1 MAVVG
6 LVLLTACAN
15 VANLLLARGT
25 GRAREIGVRLA
36 LGASRNRLVRQ
47 FLTESVMLALLG
59 GVVGLLVGVWIM
71 KVLAAFKPPV
81 PLPVVVDLRL
91 APSVL
96 AFTAVLSVAT
106 GLLFGLA
113 PALHASRTNIVPV
126 LNDES
131 ASGYGRRSRLR
142 SAFVVAQVACSTV
155 LLVGAGLF
163 VRSLQHAHAI
173 DVGFEPANMIVM
185 SLNPELQ
192 GYDQQRGREL
202 YRSHPRKRG
211 DDSRGVV
218 GEPRRERPA
227 RTRRFTPR
235 HGDRGSGRNLA
246 KTPKRLTPS
255 SDQVISTPCTLRCC
269 GAVPFTA
276 SDEVNAPPVVVVN
289 DAFARRYWPN
299 GDALGKRLSAHGSR
313 GPLREVVGIVRTG
326 KYNTLGEPPRP
337 FYYLPL
343 LQEYQGAVV
352 LHVRTNTDP
361 RALIA
366 PVRDAIRRVDP
377 ALPVHDVKTMEDH
390 MLIALLPARL
400 AGTLLGAFGMLAL
413 LLATIGIYGVMA

>member
-1 MAVVG
+1 M
-6 LVLLTACAN
+6 
-15 VANLLLARGT
+15 
-25 GRAREIGVRLA
+25 
-36 LGASRNRLVRQ
+36 
-47 FLTESVMLALLG
+47 
-59 GVVGLLVGVWIM
+59 GLLVGVWIM

-81 PLPVVVDLRL
+81 PLPSCWISRL

-202 YRSHPRKRG
+202 YDRILASVETTPGVSSASLAASVPLGLGGSRRG
-211 DDSRGVV
+211 TAIEGTS
-218 GEPRRERPA
+218 
-227 RTRRFTPR
+227 
-235 HGDRGSGRNLA
+235 RNLA

-269 GAVPFTA
+269 GAVRSP
-276 SDEVNAPPVVVVN
+276 
-289 DAFARRYWPN
+289 RRT
-299 GDALGKRLSAHGSR
+299 R
-313 GPLREVVGIVRTG
+313 
-326 KYNTLGEPPRP
+326 
-337 FYYLPL
+337 
-343 LQEYQGAVV
+343 
-352 LHVRTNTDP
+352 
-361 RALIA
+361 
-366 PVRDAIRRVDP
+366 
-377 ALPVHDVKTMEDH
+377 
-390 MLIALLPARL
+390 
-400 AGTLLGAFGMLAL
+400 
-413 LLATIGIYGVMA
+413 